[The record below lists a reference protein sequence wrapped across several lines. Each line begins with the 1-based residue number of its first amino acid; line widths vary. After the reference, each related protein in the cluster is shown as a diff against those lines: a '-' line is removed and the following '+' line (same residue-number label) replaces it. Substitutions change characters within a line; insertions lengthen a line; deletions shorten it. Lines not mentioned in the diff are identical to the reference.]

1 MATLEY
7 MKKRLSEVSVEKKG
21 EETIGDLIFQYNMK
35 RLIVTTSAMKENRGK
50 IFVTMGD
57 HIRMISALILN
68 REEDLSLIKELED
81 SIVNLDNLKKLDENE
96 SKNKPLDLETPSA
109 N

>member
-57 HIRMISALILN
+57 NIRMISELILN
-68 REEDLSLIKELED
+68 REEASSLIKELED